1 MKRLEQAG
9 IEVRPMF
16 YPASDMKIYKNFV
29 RSKNIS
35 KISYRGISLPSYVGL
50 AKNDIK
56 FITNNIKKIL
66 DSF

>member
-1 MKRLEQAG
+1 
-9 IEVRPMF
+9 MF